1 MSTAT
6 ASTTGPAWHRPRRLP
21 RRQRPLAPEPGR
33 RGRRLRLLRLD
44 RDAQR
49 GRRDVHAGIA
59 AFAQETTLTDTEAV
73 AMVLLKLVK
82 AVRA

>member
-1 MSTAT
+1 M
-6 ASTTGPAWHRPRRLP
+6 
-21 RRQRPLAPEPGR
+21 
-33 RGRRLRLLRLD
+33 
-44 RDAQR
+44 
-49 GRRDVHAGIA
+49 HAGIA